1 MVIESMLHL
10 QIEAAMGGQ
19 DVVHFCGGLAAVLGA
34 CGVPVHRAVP
44 HALTVNPVNHLTQPV
59 VTTDAQLEAPQTDA
73 VSSSDGITRVQTVQD
88 ETRAEPRQRWKPN
101 EQVMCQLHRTV
112 RVSQLCGALICTD

>member
-1 MVIESMLHL
+1 MLHL

-44 HALTVNPVNHLTQPV
+44 HSPIISTVNHLTQPAF
-59 VTTDAQLEAPQTDA
+59 TTDVQLEAPQTEA
-73 VSSSDGITRVQTVQD
+73 VSSSDGITTAQTVED
-88 ETRAEPRQRWKPN
+88 EIRAEPRQRWKPN
-101 EQVMCQLHRTV
+101 EQVMCESSHSKST
-112 RVSQLCGALICTD
+112 ALV